1 MYNNQTFVAKIA
13 THLPTAG
20 IDKLTLTTKEFR
32 VSDDLMLNV
41 KPFTKLAGQSEAE
54 RDAGPLYQIGSKKV
68 YGEGAYANNDLFS
81 MSINRNGLNLLWNPS
96 KILHPYE
103 LLTDA
108 GELNRI
114 MCSLETELSNLGV
127 HASLASMNVSRID
140 IAKQSYMPRLVSSYA
155 AAFEQMKLKGTRA
168 SNVKYGLETFGMQN
182 KSVHA
187 CFYDKHKEQNPK
199 GMPSNFMR
207 SEMRLMKTK
216 AVKSYAGLRRMHE
229 VIQAGPEGWQ
239 FMYNRW
245 MQAKVYASQPEQLS
259 FDFAGL
265 QALAALLASHDAD
278 ISEPK
283 KKGGIQRAAYV
294 LGIKTIFDEIGID
307 RFLTAFE
314 PYYTR
319 STIHRA
325 KHDLMKHARLSSL
338 VGKPI
343 NTLTLIDELKAAFLQ
358 AA

>member
-1 MYNNQTFVAKIA
+1 
-13 THLPTAG
+13 
-20 IDKLTLTTKEFR
+20 
-32 VSDDLMLNV
+32 
-41 KPFTKLAGQSEAE
+41 
-54 RDAGPLYQIGSKKV
+54 
-68 YGEGAYANNDLFS
+68 
-81 MSINRNGLNLLWNPS
+81 
-96 KILHPYE
+96 
-103 LLTDA
+103 
-108 GELNRI
+108 
-114 MCSLETELSNLGV
+114 
-127 HASLASMNVSRID
+127 
-140 IAKQSYMPRLVSSYA
+140 
-155 AAFEQMKLKGTRA
+155 
-168 SNVKYGLETFGMQN
+168 
-182 KSVHA
+182 
-187 CFYDKHKEQNPK
+187 
-199 GMPSNFMR
+199 
-207 SEMRLMKTK
+207 
-216 AVKSYAGLRRMHE
+216 
-229 VIQAGPEGWQ
+229 
-239 FMYNRW
+239 